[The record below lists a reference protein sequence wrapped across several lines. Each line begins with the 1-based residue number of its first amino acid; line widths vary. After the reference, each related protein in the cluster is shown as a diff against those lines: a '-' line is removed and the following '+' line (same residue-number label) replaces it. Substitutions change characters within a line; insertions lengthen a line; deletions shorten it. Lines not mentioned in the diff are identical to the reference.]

1 MSISEFRE
9 KLTSDSFVTA
19 AGTIA
24 SYLAI
29 LVVMF
34 VLLFI
39 VPYLVFQFL
48 F

>member
-1 MSISEFRE
+1 MSLSDLRE
-9 KLTSDSFVTA
+9 TLTSDSFITA

-24 SYLAI
+24 SYSAI

-34 VLLFI
+34 VLLFV